1 MPSPCPIAKGE
12 KNVLFI
18 GNMILQAQELA
29 FFPIPEKIHDT
40 EGKQNPR
47 LSSGVLAS
55 FQHPIPSELLPSI
68 ARVRFG

>member
-1 MPSPCPIAKGE
+1 
-12 KNVLFI
+12 
-18 GNMILQAQELA
+18 MILQAQELA

-68 ARVRFG
+68 ARFRFG